1 MLEIIFSVKNESTK
15 DLDLEE
21 ISIRPRKSIKQ
32 VRNFFLIHTFEDIHP
47 YRTGGE
53 RIASGFRHSSVDS
66 SAPSIQLP
74 QDQVPSKQSSI
85 IYSKICAIFVLELWK
100 NENKQKEVRFGPFK
114 KTRIVY
120 PPLIRD
126 PWLITKLLKGWGG
139 RCHQSL
145 NTHRLLLSKLDKQ
158 ISGDI

>member
-1 MLEIIFSVKNESTK
+1 MGLIPSGEISIFFVKIESTK

-32 VRNFFLIHTFEDIHP
+32 VRNFCFNSHLWGHSSLP
-47 YRTGGE
+47 YWGVK
-53 RIASGFRHSSVDS
+53 RIALGCRHSSVDS

-126 PWLITKLLKGWGG
+126 PWLM
-139 RCHQSL
+139 
-145 NTHRLLLSKLDKQ
+145 
-158 ISGDI
+158 